1 MKFYLIIAAIT
12 ILLPSCLKQSIPD
25 AMLGISGKQ
34 TKITATLR
42 YEINGNLVSITV
54 EDADRQ
60 GPGIHTLECVKS
72 SNYVLSGI
80 TSSGDFVFT
89 FFTDSLKV
97 GNYNYASSYGP
108 MYISTFQG
116 KAQYVY
122 GPTDHMSFNVTTYK
136 DGHISGNFSGQL
148 TPVIT
153 PGFPNN
159 IYGVPGSVSI
169 KNGSFT
175 NVPVA
180 Y

>member
-122 GPTDHMSFNVTTYK
+122 GPTDHMSFNVTTYN

>member
-34 TKITATLR
+34 IKITATLR

-72 SNYVLSGI
+72 SNYVISGI

-97 GNYNYASSYGP
+97 GNYNYTSSYGP
-108 MYISTFQG
+108 MYVTTFQG

-122 GPTDHMSFNVTTYK
+122 GPTDHMSFNVT
-136 DGHISGNFSGQL
+136 
-148 TPVIT
+148 
-153 PGFPNN
+153 
-159 IYGVPGSVSI
+159 
-169 KNGSFT
+169 
-175 NVPVA
+175 A
-180 Y
+180 